1 MKKFITVLIFFL
13 LTNTAIA
20 KEYLMTCSGTK
31 YKLINTFF
39 SKKLHVRKDAQWKD
53 YCDGFGNTL
62 EIYEDGAKCTTQLE
76 GKDAFV
82 DGKWRKV
89 DRIDTAINLDFY
101 LKTITF
107 NNRVASYKNT
117 TKCR

>member
-1 MKKFITVLIFFL
+1 MKKFLAILIFFFIS
-13 LTNTAIA
+13 NAAFA

-39 SKKLHVRKDAQWKD
+39 SKKLHVRKDAQWLD

-76 GKDAFV
+76 AKDAFV
-82 DGKWRKV
+82 NGKV
-89 DRIDTAINLDFY
+89 DRIDTAFNLDFY

-107 NNRVASYKNT
+107 NNRVTGNKNT
-117 TKCR
+117 YKCR